1 MGIIACK
8 FGGTST
14 ASADMFKRIDGI
26 LRQDPERRYAVLSAP
41 GRCGDTEKLTDTLY
55 RAWRDKDAAPAAKR
69 FEAIARGLAIDM
81 DFRSE
86 IEAALRVSE
95 AMTVSRGEKLCAE
108 LFARFTGMPF
118 VDAADVILF
127 DADGR
132 IDREATTRALRAMAR
147 THPRAVIPGFYG
159 SGPDGRV
166 VTLPRN
172 GSDITGALVAA
183 GVGAAL
189 YENWTDVPGLMT
201 GDPGADPGARVIPAV
216 SYARMR
222 VLAQNGAQVLHPD
235 CLEPV
240 ARAGIPTRIRCTMMP
255 DAPGTIIG
263 K

>member
-14 ASADMFKRIDGI
+14 AGADMFKRIEGI
-26 LRQDPERRYAVLSAP
+26 LRQDPDRRYAVLSAP
-41 GRCGDTEKLTDTLY
+41 GRCGDTEKMTDALY
-55 RAWRDKDAAPAAKR
+55 RAWRNKDAARAAER
-69 FEAIARGLAIDM
+69 FEAIARGLSIDM
-81 DFRSE
+81 DFRTE
-86 IEAALRVSE
+86 IERALRVSE
-95 AMTVSRGEKLCAE
+95 AETVSRGEYLCAK
-108 LFARFTGMPF
+108 LFARFSGMPF
-118 VDAADVILF
+118 VDAADVIRF
-127 DADGR
+127 DARGQ
-132 IDREATTRALRAMAR
+132 IDYDKTSRALRDMAR

-159 SGPDGRV
+159 SGPDGRI

-216 SYARMR
+216 SYARVR

-240 ARAGIPTRIRCTMMP
+240 ACAGIPTRIRCTMMP